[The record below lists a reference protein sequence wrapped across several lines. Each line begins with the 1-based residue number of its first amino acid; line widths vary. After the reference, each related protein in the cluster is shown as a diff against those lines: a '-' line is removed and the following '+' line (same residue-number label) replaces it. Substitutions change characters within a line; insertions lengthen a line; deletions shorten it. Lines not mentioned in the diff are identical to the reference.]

1 MKKTIFIFFLL
12 STVCCLQLSAQW
24 SNKTLIYGSI
34 TRSYRVYQSP
44 NYNASFPA
52 SLLIALHGLGDNM
65 TNFSSIG
72 FNYIADT
79 ANIICI
85 FPQAVSD
92 PYAGTAWNSGAGS
105 SGYYPNSGVND
116 IGFINALIDTA
127 IANYT
132 IDNSRVYLCGFSMGG
147 FMTERMAL
155 QSNTRIAAFASMSGT
170 FGSGITNFSP
180 GRHVPIAHFH
190 GTADATVLYTGN
202 TYGSD
207 PDSLIRFWALN
218 NACNP
223 TPTIYSYPNLVNDG
237 ISVDRIQYS
246 NGDPQSDVWF
256 YKMNGA
262 GHTVLFQPANDITE
276 AYELW
281 LFLSRHRLGAS
292 GIIDPIDFSHKILVF
307 PNPAHEEIT
316 IIFHSSEVI
325 NNASL
330 SVYSIQGALLL
341 QQTILHDNTKIDIH
355 SLSKGLYYYQLSNK
369 KGNVISGK
377 FVKQ

>member
-1 MKKTIFIFFLL
+1 MKKKIFIFFLL

-24 SNKTLIYGSI
+24 SNKTLISGSI

-44 NYNASFPA
+44 NYNASLPA

-72 FNYIADT
+72 FNFIADT

-92 PYAGTAWNSGAGS
+92 SYAGTAWNSGAGS
-105 SGYYPNSGVND
+105 GGYYPNAGVND
-116 IGFINALIDTA
+116 INFINALIDTA
-127 IANYT
+127 NANYS
-132 IDNSRVYLCGFSMGG
+132 IDNSSIYLCGFSMGG

-170 FGSGITNFSP
+170 FGSGITSFSP

-202 TYGSD
+202 NYGSD
-207 PDSLIRFWALN
+207 PDSLIHFWALN

-237 ISVDRIQYS
+237 ISVDRYEYS
-246 NGDPQSDVWF
+246 NGNPQSDVWF

-262 GHTVLFQPANDITE
+262 GHTVLYQPANDISET
-276 AYELW
+276 YEIW
-281 LFLSRHRLGAS
+281 LFLRRHRLGAS
-292 GIIDPIDFSHKILVF
+292 GIIDPIDFSHKILVY

-316 IIFHSSEVI
+316 IVSQACLQTK
-325 NNASL
+325 NAVVT
-330 SVYSIQGALLL
+330 VYNIQGQLIMQQALFHEK
-341 QQTILHDNTKIDIH
+341 TEVDLHGLT
-355 SLSKGLYYYQLSNK
+355 KGLYYYHLSNK
-369 KGNVISGK
+369 KGEIINGK